1 MLSWPAFLEQ
11 APEHTEVHTNERTSF
26 LQIRTWIRILSL
38 FLFEWIWN
46 WGLGSRSWCKFYLNF
61 FGSWYF
67 LLPFQYLEHSMLT
80 VFSCR
85 VGFFFFFSHS
95 RYPRRVSLAFK
106 LQNIPLKLKARTT
119 VLRKKK
125 AFWVSRAYVLWV
137 SKNQNPMLN
146 NRHRRICSLICENEV
161 FFCHKKKKKKSH
173 RLGRSSRGET

>member
-85 VGFFFFFSHS
+85 VGFFFFFFPIAGIQGESVWPLS
-95 RYPRRVSLAFK
+95 FK
-106 LQNIPLKLKARTT
+106 T
-119 VLRKKK
+119 
-125 AFWVSRAYVLWV
+125 FLW
-137 SKNQNPMLN
+137 
-146 NRHRRICSLICENEV
+146 
-161 FFCHKKKKKKSH
+161 
-173 RLGRSSRGET
+173 SSRQGLQSWEKKRLSEFQEPMSFEFQKTKIPC